1 MSGRARQARVRAKA
15 KAARSGRPGRPSYPA
30 VSRWQVAAVWTL
42 GLAPAAFLPGALNR
56 FVFIKLTLG
65 AAALACALMAGLPGR
80 LQRSS
85 RILLTLAGVTLAASA
100 LLGQAPLAQLIG
112 RAPRYEGLVALSV
125 YLGALLMGAWLL
137 GPGSNPVLRAH
148 LIKATA
154 VAASLIA
161 VVAVLETLG
170 LHPLATS
177 TSRPGSLLGNATEQ
191 GAFGAGVVGLCLHAV
206 ARRDRWAICAV
217 VAGGVLVVTSASRG
231 ALLGLVAAVAVTVIL
246 GTPRVRRVAL
256 GALGAGVVAALAL
269 PLTRQRLLM
278 QSPLSHQTVTGR
290 GQEWTETL
298 HLIGQHPVLGVGPSG
313 FLDALPSL
321 QSAQYVRL
329 AGAGRLDSPH
339 SLPLQIADAGGVVLL
354 LIAAALGWFLVRN
367 ILRLRRD
374 AAEAPWAIGAAAAIA
389 GWATV
394 LLTHF
399 TAPGSTPLFC
409 LLAGSMLAEPRSRPV
424 RLVVRRVAAAS
435 ATLLGALLLLAAI
448 AEIPLRDG
456 LRALQAGD
464 GPTAVRDFGT
474 AHALRPWDGDLDA
487 QIAHALIGQPIPG
500 QPSSVTD
507 GYLHRAQAAFPQD
520 PWMLTDAG
528 LHAGQDG
535 KLTESLAYLDQAHR
549 VAPNDPQVYLIRGQ
563 VRAKVNNTAGAIADL
578 RTSASLSPKS
588 PMPLQLLAGVYR
600 QVGQTKLADDVLAQA
615 AALGP

>member
-1 MSGRARQARVRAKA
+1 VSGRARQTRVRAKA

-30 VSRWQVAAVWTL
+30 VSRWQVAAVWIL

-137 GPGSNPVLRAH
+137 GPGANPVLRTH

-161 VVAVLETLG
+161 VIAVLETLG

-231 ALLGLVAAVAVTVIL
+231 ALLGLVAAVAVTVTL
-246 GTPRVRRVAL
+246 GTLRVRRVAL
-256 GALGAGVVAALAL
+256 GALGAGVVAALSL

-290 GQEWTETL
+290 GLEWTETL
-298 HLIGQHPVLGVGPSG
+298 HLISQHPLLGVGPSG

-339 SLPLQIADAGGVVLL
+339 SLALQIADAGGVVLL
-354 LIAAALGWFLVRN
+354 LIAAALGWILVRN
-367 ILRLRRD
+367 ILTLRRD
-374 AAEAPWAIGAAAAIA
+374 AAETPWVIGAAAAIA

-409 LLAGSMLAEPRSRPV
+409 LLAGSMLGEPRSRPV
-424 RLVVRRVAAAS
+424 RLVVRRVAAAA
-435 ATLLGALLLLAAI
+435 ATLLGAVLLLAAI

-456 LRALQAGD
+456 LRALQGGD

-500 QPSSVTD
+500 QPSSVID
-507 GYLHRAQAAFPQD
+507 GYLDRARAAFPED
-520 PWMLTDAG
+520 PWALTDAG
-528 LHAGQDG
+528 LHAGQNG
-535 KLTESLAYLDQAHR
+535 KLINALTYLDHAHR

-563 VRAKVNNTAGAIADL
+563 VRARANNTTGAIADL
-578 RTSASLSPKS
+578 RASASLTPKS
-588 PMPLQLLAGVYR
+588 PLPLQMLANVYR
-600 QVGQTKLADDVLAQA
+600 QVGQTKLADAALAQA
-615 AALGP
+615 AVLRP